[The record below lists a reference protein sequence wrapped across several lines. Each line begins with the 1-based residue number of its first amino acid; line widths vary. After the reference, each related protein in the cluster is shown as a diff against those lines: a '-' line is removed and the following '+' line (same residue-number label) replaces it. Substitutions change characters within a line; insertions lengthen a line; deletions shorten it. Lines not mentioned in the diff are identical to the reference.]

1 MVKDVSAGWCN
12 IAFSELLKQ
21 SDETIEVDPTQNYQQ
36 ITVRMWGNGVVS
48 RGWVTGDELG
58 SSRWYVAHQ
67 GQFILSKIDA
77 RHGAFGLV
85 PPELEGAI
93 VSNDFPLFDIDAS
106 KAVPEYLYWLSRT
119 HDFVDLCKRASEG
132 TTNRVRLK
140 LDRFLAAEIPLPPID
155 EQRRIVAHIDA
166 LAEQIAAA
174 RGLRHGAVEETRQLL
189 RAILFFQSGWQPELT
204 PMSDLATLRTTDVAV
219 EPDDTYHFAGVY
231 SFGRGV
237 FAGSVKK
244 GSEFKYTRLTRL
256 CAKDFVYPKL
266 MAWEGA
272 FGVVPA
278 ECDGLVV
285 SPEFPV
291 FEVDSSRILPEV
303 LDVYF
308 KTPDIWTVIAGSSTG
323 TNVRRRRLHPSTFLD
338 YKFPLPPMNVQLEL
352 RDVKHQLEDLTRLHN
367 KVLAELDAL
376 LPSLLDRAFRGEL

>member
-1 MVKDVSAGWCN
+1 MGGDWESAPLG
-12 IAFSELLKQ
+12 ELLRQ
-21 SDETIEVDPTQNYQQ
+21 SDEIIEVNPTETYQQ

-85 PPELEGAI
+85 TPDLEGAI

-106 KAVPEYLYWLSRT
+106 KILPQYLYWISHT

-140 LDRFLAAEIPLPPID
+140 LDRFLATEIPIPPLD

-166 LAEQIAAA
+166 LADQIATA
-174 RGLRHGAVEETRQLL
+174 RGLRYGAVEDAIGLL
-189 RAILFFQSGWQPELT
+189 RAILFFESDWQPVPT
-204 PMSDLATLRTTDVAV
+204 PMSELVKQRPMNVQV
-219 EPDDTYHFAGVY
+219 EQEKTYRFAGVY

-237 FAGSVKK
+237 FAGSVKN
-244 GSEFKYTRLTRL
+244 GSEFKYTQLAALHTH
-256 CAKDFVYPKL
+256 DFIYPKL
-266 MAWEGA
+266 VAWEGA
-272 FGVVPA
+272 FGVVPS

-291 FEVDSSRILPEV
+291 FEINQSRVLPEV

-308 KTPDIWTVIAGSSTG
+308 KTPLVWPTIAALSTG
-323 TNVRRRRLHPSTFLD
+323 TNVRRRRLHPSAFLS
-338 YKFPLPPMNVQLEL
+338 YQFPLPPMDVQLEL
-352 RDVKHQLEDLTRLHN
+352 RRAKSELERVVRLHN
-367 KVLAELDAL
+367 DVVAELDAL
-376 LPSLLDRAFRGEL
+376 LPSLLDRTFQGEL